1 MKPIRQRVVDILIIN
16 VDWPMVWE
24 LKVVFMDNNNL
35 KY

>member
-1 MKPIRQRVVDILIIN
+1 MKPIPQRWVDIWIIN
-16 VDWPMVWE
+16 MDQPMVWE